1 MRVENKYDRRYFLSH
16 VAKSMAVGPL
26 AMMGTADGDF
36 TNKKTKDMNAI
47 KQPTKFQT
55 CCNEKLSQLFHFLF
69 ALVTIVYFV

>member
-1 MRVENKYDRRYFLSH
+1 MPVKSDRRTFVSRL
-16 VAKSMAVGPL
+16 AKSMAVDPL
-26 AMMGTADGDF
+26 LMIGTADGDF

-55 CCNEKLSQLFHFLF
+55 CCNEKLSQLFHFLY